1 MKKEPCCE
9 KKHED
14 LIGGLIL
21 IVIGAAFLLGN
32 IYGISVWLLISTYW
46 PVIIIIIG
54 LSIILKTRLK

>member
-1 MKKEPCCE
+1 MKTEQNTE
-9 KKHED
+9 KRNED
-14 LIGGLIL
+14 LVGGIIL
-21 IVIGAAFLLGN
+21 ITIGVAFLLGN